1 MQTYARLSF
10 TEREEISRGLSAGIG
25 IRELGRRL
33 GRDTGTVSR
42 EVTSAGMTSLTYR
55 AESGQKRADVQAKT
69 SRKIR
74 KLEANEALRQY
85 VYAGLRRSWSPE
97 EVSKRLKKEY
107 PLDMDMRVS
116 NETVYTHLYCLPRG
130 ELRKELLS
138 YLRQEGKL
146 RGDRKSGKDRRGQIP
161 EMVSIEERPAE
172 VAERT
177 VPGHWEGDLILGAS
191 GKSAV
196 GTLVER
202 TTRFLLLV
210 RLAGRDAASVR
221 TAFATAV
228 SDLPDNLKKSL
239 TYDRG
244 KEMAEH
250 LGFTSDTGI
259 QVYFAHPHAPWERGT
274 NENTNGLLRQ
284 YLPKGTDL
292 APFSEEDLRKIQD
305 EMNGRPRAAL
315 DFFTP
320 FEAMKALL
328 TNQPVALGA

>member
-1 MQTYARLSF
+1 
-10 TEREEISRGLSAGIG
+10 
-25 IRELGRRL
+25 
-33 GRDTGTVSR
+33 
-42 EVTSAGMTSLTYR
+42 
-55 AESGQKRADVQAKT
+55 
-69 SRKIR
+69 
-74 KLEANEALRQY
+74 
-85 VYAGLRRSWSPE
+85 
-97 EVSKRLKKEY
+97 
-107 PLDMDMRVS
+107 MRVS
-116 NETVYTHLYCLPRG
+116 NETVYTHLYCLPKG

-146 RGDRKSGKDRRGQIP
+146 RSNRQSSKDRRGQIP

-191 GKSAV
+191 RKSAV

-210 RLAGRDAASVR
+210 RLGARDAATVR
-221 TAFATAV
+221 AAFAAAV
-228 SDLPDNLKKSL
+228 CDLPDHLKKSL

-250 LGFTSDTGI
+250 LGLTSDTDV

-284 YLPKGTDL
+284 YLPKGADL
-292 APFSEEDLRKIQD
+292 APFTDEDLRRTQV

-315 DFFTP
+315 DFFTL

-328 TNQPVALGA
+328 TNQPVALEA